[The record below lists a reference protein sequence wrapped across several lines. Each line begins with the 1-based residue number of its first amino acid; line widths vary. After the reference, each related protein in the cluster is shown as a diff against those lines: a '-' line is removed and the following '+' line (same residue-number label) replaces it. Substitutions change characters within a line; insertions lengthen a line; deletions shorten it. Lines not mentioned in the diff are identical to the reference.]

1 MDRSFIYIYTSGGL
15 KPPGRPSRSRID
27 SLIENNVTD
36 STWQVVA
43 SARLPVFSVVDVTD
57 LFLADCLQV
66 IYNVLVISI
75 DPPEC
80 P

>member
-1 MDRSFIYIYTSGGL
+1 MDRFFIYIYTSGGL
-15 KPPGRPSRSRID
+15 KPLGRPSRSRID
-27 SLIENNVTD
+27 SLIENNITD

-43 SARLPVFSVVDVTD
+43 SARLPVFSVVDVSD

-66 IYNVLVISI
+66 IYVLVISI